1 MSDIP
6 TELRYAS
13 THEWVRLEGD
23 LATVGISDHAQAEL
37 TDIVYVELPEVGAEV
52 ALGDSCAVVESV
64 KTATDVYAPLSGQI
78 VAVNDAVA
86 KDPSLINSD
95 PYGEGWLFQI
105 KPSDLSEYDDLLDS
119 EAYAEQIGE

>member
-13 THEWVRLEGD
+13 THEWVRLDGD

-37 TDIVYVELPEVGAEV
+37 TDIVYVELPEVGADV
-52 ALGDSCAVVESV
+52 AAGDSCAVVESV
-64 KTATDVYAPLSGQI
+64 KTASDVYAPLSGKI
-78 VAVNDAVA
+78 IAVNEAVA
-86 KDPSLINSD
+86 KDPALINTD

-105 KPSDLSEYDDLLDS
+105 KPSDLSEYEDLLDAD
-119 EAYAEQIGE
+119 AYAEQIGE